1 MSTIEITRV
10 EDIQPGDRVTLTCN
24 DTTVVGTVRDVTHG
38 DATHLTIATLP
49 CVLIAGGGH
58 WWTFVR
64 ATREVLD
71 LPTEEGSV
79 IVNATIRGVEGRTAI
94 LDDDGYWVTTTLV
107 GGYRFHEP
115 KVITAWEPGRIVPEG
130 ED

>member
-1 MSTIEITRV
+1 MSTVEITRA
-10 EDIQPGDRVTLTCN
+10 EDVREGDRVTLTRN
-24 DTTVVGTVRDVTHG
+24 GTAVSGTVRSVTHG
-38 DATHLTIATLP
+38 DATHIDIATLP
-49 CVLIAGGGH
+49 CVLIVGDGY
-58 WWTFVR
+58 WTLVS
-64 ATREVLD
+64 ASREVPD

-79 IVNATIRGVEGRTAI
+79 IVKATIRGVEGRTAI

-115 KVITAWEPGRIVPEG
+115 KVITSWEPGRIVPE